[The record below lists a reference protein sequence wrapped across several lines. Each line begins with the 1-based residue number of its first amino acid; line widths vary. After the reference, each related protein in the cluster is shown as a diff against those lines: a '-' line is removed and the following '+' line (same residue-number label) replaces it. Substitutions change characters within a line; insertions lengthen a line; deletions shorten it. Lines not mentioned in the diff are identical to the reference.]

1 MKWLIF
7 FFNALHIFRIN
18 ILIQLCTQYLMMFND
33 FGLHSIYSQYY
44 ISLQLLQFINSSTK
58 TIFGY
63 TVIVC
68 KGLPETTFV
77 KKPRH
82 SEDWCDCM
90 FLDTHGKLNLNIVIP
105 RKTVVGPNG
114 LTATDFPLEI
124 CLHYFLLPIRPLERK
139 ATLAIIC
146 Q

>member
-1 MKWLIF
+1 MYTQYWLI
-7 FFNALHIFRIN
+7 
-18 ILIQLCTQYLMMFND
+18 FND
-33 FGLHSIYSQYY
+33 FGFHSIYSKYHIILCHRYY
-44 ISLQLLQFINSSTK
+44 IISFQLLQFINSSAK

-82 SEDWCDCM
+82 LEDWCDCM

-124 CLHYFLLPIRPLERK
+124 CLHYFSLPIRPLERK